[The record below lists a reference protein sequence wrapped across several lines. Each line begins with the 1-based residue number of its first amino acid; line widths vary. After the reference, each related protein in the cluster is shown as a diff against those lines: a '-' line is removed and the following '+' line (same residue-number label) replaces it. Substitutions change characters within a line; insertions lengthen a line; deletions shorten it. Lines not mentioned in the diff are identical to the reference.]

1 MSAVDAARTRPTDTE
16 LEARQARSFAA
27 CYYRDRG
34 ARILSL
40 EPAGPAPLVALGG
53 ECYVAVDVRL
63 HRDALPA
70 GAGLPVAAPEAVA
83 AARAWL
89 AGAPRAPWRVDV
101 LSLAVVDRFHG
112 PGGVVHLFF
121 DAELAVGE
129 ARPSLRGPAGAVGC
143 RRRARV

>member
-1 MSAVDAARTRPTDTE
+1 MSAVKAARTLPTDTE

-40 EPAGPAPLVALGG
+40 EPAGPAPLVALEG

-83 AARAWL
+83 ARR
-89 AGAPRAPWRVDV
+89 APRGA
-101 LSLAVVDRFHG
+101 STSS
-112 PGGVVHLFF
+112 
-121 DAELAVGE
+121 
-129 ARPSLRGPAGAVGC
+129 PSRSSTGSTAPAGWSTSSSMRSSPWV
-143 RRRARV
+143 RRARRCVGP